1 MKIKVHE
8 ELVPYMIK
16 YVEFRRYAEKFKK
29 TEADQL
35 IEFTYDRGDI
45 DYPYISHISGSY
57 VHVEQRPMGCY
68 LFC

>member
-8 ELVPYMIK
+8 ELIPYMIK

-29 TEADQL
+29 TKADQL
-35 IEFTYDRGDI
+35 IEFTYYRGDS
-45 DYPYISHISGSY
+45 DYPYTAGSY
-57 VHVEQRPMGCY
+57 VHVEQRPIGCY